1 MMDKLFD
8 SELKQYRKYLTEKQ
22 VEKKYKIID
31 TDSYLTEAPFV
42 IPREKTNTYDDYC
55 KQMLM
60 EEERFKTFISKN
72 L

>member
-1 MMDKLFD
+1 MLRFSSKHGFLFYP
-8 SELKQYRKYLTEKQ
+8 SKGTAEQ
-22 VEKKYKIID
+22 KKYKIID
-31 TDSYLTEAPFV
+31 TDSDLTEVPFV
-42 IPREKTNTYDDYC
+42 IPTEKTNTYDDYC